1 MSFDGGAP
9 QKKGMGT
16 GAKVLI
22 VLGILAGV
30 GVLACCGGAAFFG
43 YKAQPKISTVP
54 AEVAAQST
62 AIIPMEIDES
72 KWVGK
77 NSIEQDVIFMKWTYC
92 VWDEKDGD
100 GGISVLGM
108 TVPQGAQQQPGQS
121 PDQAIE
127 QAFSQNPDISS
138 LVKLKETTSTTKTVT
153 MMGAEQEFTF
163 IEGQRPNSDVEWV
176 EWSGSINK
184 PGGQIIN
191 IRVQIEKEKYDEQE
205 IIDMLESAK

>member
-30 GVLACCGGAAFFG
+30 GVLLCCGGAAFFG
-43 YKAQPKISTVP
+43 SKIAPKISTVP

-62 AIIPMEIDES
+62 AIIPLDIDES
-72 KWVGK
+72 KWAGK
-77 NSIEQDVIFMKWTYC
+77 NSIEQEIPFLMKWTYC
-92 VWDEKDGD
+92 VWDEKEGD
-100 GGISVLGM
+100 GGIAVLGM
-108 TVPQGAQQQPGQS
+108 TLPANAQQQQGQS

-127 QAFSQNPDISS
+127 QAFSQNPEISS
-138 LVKLKETTSTTKTVT
+138 LVKLQESTSTPKTVT

-163 IEGQRPNSDVEWV
+163 IEGKRPGSDVEWV
-176 EWSGSINK
+176 EWSGSIDK
-184 PGGQIIN
+184 PGQIIN
-191 IRVQIEKEKYDEQE
+191 IRVQVEKEKYDEQE